1 MKPSL
6 TKRAAAQRGNNSYD
20 IVTVQE
26 AADILRVSKSY
37 LDKKRV
43 YGGGPPFLQYGRKIT
58 YLRSDLEA
66 WLSRRRFTST
76 SEYGAAWEDEP

>member
-1 MKPSL
+1 MKPRL
-6 TKRAAAQRGNNSYD
+6 TEGAAAQRGNNSDD
-20 IVTVQE
+20 ILTVQE
-26 AADILRVSKSY
+26 AADHLRVSKSY

-58 YLRSDLEA
+58 YRKSDLDA

-76 SEYGAAWEDEP
+76 SEYGGAREDEP